1 MLLLAYFQEKKKRSI
16 WTTHRPWIS
25 SVSLCV
31 LLLKNVFNDRTTHL
45 PHDLVLNI
53 LANLPVKS
61 VLRFRCVRKSWNS
74 SITSPNF
81 ISSHLELYSSRR
93 LLFMKRDRIP
103 HDRLLCTVIC
113 EHASDWI
120 SDFDIPFTWPQL
132 VGSCNGL
139 LCFSAKDSVY
149 LLNPSIGKFKTV
161 SLLSSSSS
169 ASFSPVQTGF
179 CYHSETN
186 DYKIVKIS
194 YRNWSLNMG
203 GTPPQAEIYS
213 MNSGSWKFV
222 PRSIC

>member
-1 MLLLAYFQEKKKRSI
+1 MIEPLILR
-16 WTTHRPWIS
+16 
-25 SVSLCV
+25 
-31 LLLKNVFNDRTTHL
+31 NHL

-103 HDRLLCTVIC
+103 HDRLLCTVI
-113 EHASDWI
+113 ASDWI
-120 SDFDIPFTWPQL
+120 SEFDIPFTWPQL

-169 ASFSPVQTGF
+169 ASFSPVKTGF